1 MTVGSDG
8 AWYDAIMN
16 WFLGGLIGFFLGG
29 AIVGLV
35 LWLRTQ
41 SQQAS
46 LKQRAAS
53 LDEQCA
59 RLNEE
64 LREARQNAKEAD
76 ERRHASDV
84 ERARLEQQLQGRE
97 AQFEEQK
104 KLLEEAEKKL
114 LAVFEATGAKLLQ
127 HNTDR
132 FMKQA
137 EKSFD
142 EKSKPIREL
151 LEAQKKAVEEIEKKR
166 ETAYVRLDEQIKHI
180 AQSHERLNTETNRLV
195 TALRRPEQRGRW
207 GELQL
212 ENVVQLAGMT
222 EHCDFHTQA
231 QTDDASTRDRPDMV
245 VNLPGGGVI
254 VVDAKVSLDAYLNAI
269 QPDADR
275 EQELTRHARQ
285 VETHVR
291 QLASKAYWNQFDRT
305 PRLVVL
311 FMPLESALHA
321 ALEIKPDLHAEAM
334 KQNVLIATPTLLVAT
349 LRAIAYG
356 WQQEAIA
363 ENARDIAAVGHE
375 LYDRLAKF
383 TEHFERV
390 GRGLNGA
397 TDSYNK
403 AIGSLESRVL
413 VSARRLRELHATTA
427 KEIQSPPPLEIEVR
441 DVTAPDLQRSA
452 IEETGENASRG
463 GA

>member
-1 MTVGSDG
+1 ME
-8 AWYDAIMN
+8 WL
-16 WFLGGLIGFFLGG
+16 LGGLLGFLLGG
-29 AIVGLV
+29 VLVGIALWMRGQARAIAL
-35 LWLRTQ
+35 Q
-41 SQQAS
+41 
-46 LKQRAAS
+46 QRAAT
-53 LDEQCA
+53 LDERCTK
-59 RLNEE
+59 LDED
-64 LREARQNAKEAD
+64 LREARERVAEAD

-84 ERARLEQQLQGRE
+84 ERARLEQQLKSRE

-127 HNTDR
+127 HNSDR

-142 EKSKPIREL
+142 EKSRPIREL
-151 LEAQKKAVEEIEKKR
+151 LEAQKKAVDEIEKKR

-212 ENVVQLAGMT
+212 RNVVELAGMT
-222 EHCDFHTQA
+222 AHCDFEEQA
-231 QTDDASTRDRPDMV
+231 QTDDTSSRDRPDMIV
-245 VNLPGGGVI
+245 HLPGEGVI
-254 VVDAKVSLDAYLNAI
+254 IVDAKVSLDAYLNSI

-275 EQELTRHARQ
+275 NQELTRHARQ

-334 KQNVLIATPTLLVAT
+334 KQHVLIATPTLLVAM

-356 WQQEAIA
+356 WQQEAVA
-363 ENARDIAAVGHE
+363 QNAREIADVGNE
-375 LYDRLAKF
+375 LYERLARF
-383 TEHFERV
+383 AEHFENI
-390 GRGLNGA
+390 GKGLDRANK
-397 TDSYNK
+397 SYNS
-403 AIGSLESRVL
+403 AIGSLERMVL
-413 VSARRLRELHATTA
+413 PSARRLRELRATA
-427 KEIQSPPPLEIEVR
+427 ADEIREPKQMETEVR
-441 DVTAPDLQRSA
+441 EITAPELQPDR
-452 IEETGENASRG
+452 GE
-463 GA
+463 